1 MVFTGWPRLAAPR
14 MDDPLRAE
22 GTLNRLHERGFKLTI
37 DDFGTGYSSLAHLK
51 PLPAMG
57 FF

>member
-1 MVFTGWPRLAAPR
+1 

-57 FF
+57 FFWSDAASRTQ